1 MTPLVALV
9 LGILIGWVLE
19 WLVELFFFRR
29 DRLQSQRR
37 LAELEVALGE
47 RDAQLKAARARIDS
61 LEIDAA
67 KFDARVTVPDIGVKA
82 TAPAIALE
90 APDLPMGA
98 PDVSFEAPDLSVDV
112 PDLPDLSVKAPD
124 VSFETPDLSVDVP
137 DLSVKAPDVS
147 FETPDL
153 LVDVPEPSVKA
164 PDVSFETPDLL
175 VDVPDLPDVSLRAGV
190 PEILAGAVTGAAVTG
205 LGAGPGRERKIRC
218 PQDLSRIDGI
228 GTVYEQRLY
237 KVGIGSFW
245 DVSRAGDDFLKG
257 VLGTLV
263 DIDLPTI
270 KAHALRLA
278 ETTGTMY
285 YSWDGT
291 EPDDFES
298 FPGIGEVYES
308 RLYQAGICTYEALAG
323 CTVEQLQA
331 ICKAPEMRRPPYT
344 EWIARAKRLASQKG

>member
-19 WLVELFFFRR
+19 WLLELFFFRR
-29 DRLQSQRR
+29 NRLECQRR

-47 RDAQLKAARARIDS
+47 REAQLKAARARIDS
-61 LEIDAA
+61 LEIDVAN
-67 KFDARVTVPDIGVKA
+67 FHARVAVPGIAGEV
-82 TAPAIALE
+82 TAPEVSIE
-90 APDLPMGA
+90 APDLTMAAPNLSVDVPDVSVKA
-98 PDVSFEAPDLSVDV
+98 PDVSFEAPDLSIDV
-112 PDLPDLSVKAPD
+112 PDLPV
-124 VSFETPDLSVDVP
+124 E
-137 DLSVKAPDVS
+137 
-147 FETPDL
+147 
-153 LVDVPEPSVKA
+153 A

-175 VDVPDLPDVSLRAGV
+175 VDVPDVSLRTPDVAFQTPDLLVDVPDLPNASLRAGV
-190 PEILAGAVTGAAVTG
+190 PEVLAGAVTGAAVTG
-205 LGAGPGRERKIRC
+205 LGAGPGREKKIRC

-245 DVSRAGDDFLKG
+245 DVARAGDDFLKD

-263 DIDLPTI
+263 DIDLSTI

-291 EPDDFES
+291 EPDDFET

-308 RLYQAGICTYEALAG
+308 RLYEAGICTYEALAD

-331 ICKAPEMRRPPYT
+331 ICKAPEMRPPPYT

>member
-29 DRLQSQRR
+29 NRLQCQRR

-47 RDAQLKAARARIDS
+47 REAQLKAARARIDS

-67 KFDARVTVPDIGVKA
+67 KFDARVNMPDVSVK
-82 TAPAIALE
+82 
-90 APDLPMGA
+90 A
-98 PDVSFEAPDLSVDV
+98 PDVAFEAPDLSVDV
-112 PDLPDLSVKAPD
+112 PDVSVSTPD
-124 VSFETPDLSVDVP
+124 V
-137 DLSVKAPDVS
+137 A
-147 FETPDL
+147 
-153 LVDVPEPSVKA
+153 
-164 PDVSFETPDLL
+164 FETPDLL
-175 VDVPDLPDVSLRAGV
+175 VDVPDLPDASLRAGV
-190 PEILAGAVTGAAVTG
+190 PEVLAGAVTGAAVTG
-205 LGAGPGRERKIRC
+205 LGAGPGREKKIRC

-237 KVGIGSFW
+237 KVGIGSYW
-245 DVSRAGDDFLKG
+245 DVARAGNDFLKD

-263 DIDLPTI
+263 DVDLATI

-291 EPDDFES
+291 APDDFES

-308 RLYQAGICTYEALAG
+308 RLYEAGICTYEALAG

-331 ICKAPEMRRPPYT
+331 ICRAPEMRRPPYT
-344 EWIARAKRLASQKG
+344 EWISRARRLASQRG

>member
-19 WLVELFFFRR
+19 WLLELFFFRR
-29 DRLQSQRR
+29 NRLECQRR

-47 RDAQLKAARARIDS
+47 RDTQLKAARARIDS

-67 KFDARVTVPDIGVKA
+67 KFDTRVVV
-82 TAPAIALE
+82 
-90 APDLPMGA
+90 
-98 PDVSFEAPDLSVDV
+98 
-112 PDLPDLSVKAPD
+112 PDLSVKAPD

-147 FETPDL
+147 LETPN
-153 LVDVPEPSVKA
+153 
-164 PDVSFETPDLL
+164 LL
-175 VDVPDLPDVSLRAGV
+175 VDVPDLSVKAPDIEPTLPDVALRAGM
-190 PEILAGAVTGAAVTG
+190 PEILAGAAAGAAVEG
-205 LGAGPGRERKIRC
+205 LGARAGHKKMIRC

-245 DVSRAGDDFLKG
+245 DVAHAGDDFLRS

-263 DIDLPTI
+263 DIDLSAI
-270 KAHALRLA
+270 KADALRLA
-278 ETTGTMY
+278 ESTGTMF

-291 EPDDFES
+291 APDDFES

-308 RLYQAGICTYEALAG
+308 RLYEAGICTYEALAG

-331 ICKAPEMRRPPYT
+331 ICKATEMRRPPYT

>member
-1 MTPLVALV
+1 V
-9 LGILIGWVLE
+9 
-19 WLVELFFFRR
+19 
-29 DRLQSQRR
+29 
-37 LAELEVALGE
+37 
-47 RDAQLKAARARIDS
+47 
-61 LEIDAA
+61 
-67 KFDARVTVPDIGVKA
+67 
-82 TAPAIALE
+82 
-90 APDLPMGA
+90 
-98 PDVSFEAPDLSVDV
+98 
-112 PDLPDLSVKAPD
+112 SVKAPG

-153 LVDVPEPSVKA
+153 SVDVPDLSVEA
-164 PDVSFETPDLL
+164 PDMSFEAPDLSVDVPDLSVEAPDMSFETPDLL
-175 VDVPDLPDVSLRAGV
+175 VDVPDLPDVSLKAGM
-190 PEILAGAVTGAAVTG
+190 PEILAGAVTGAAVKG
-205 LGAGPGRERKIRC
+205 LGATPGREKKIRC

-245 DVSRAGDDFLKG
+245 DVARAGDDFLKD

-263 DIDLPTI
+263 DVDLATI

-331 ICKAPEMRRPPYT
+331 ICKAPEMRRPPFT

>member
-29 DRLQSQRR
+29 NRLQCQRR
-37 LAELEVALGE
+37 LAELETALSE
-47 RDAQLKAARARIDS
+47 RDAQLKAARARINS

-67 KFDARVTVPDIGVKA
+67 NLDARVTVPDVSVKA
-82 TAPAIALE
+82 P
-90 APDLPMGA
+90 G
-98 PDVSFEAPDLSVDV
+98 VSFEAPDLSVDV
-112 PDLPDLSVKAPD
+112 PDLSVEAPDMSFETPDLSVDVPDLSVEAPD
-124 VSFETPDLSVDVP
+124 MSFETPDLSVDVP
-137 DLSVKAPDVS
+137 DLSVKAS
-147 FETPDL
+147 
-153 LVDVPEPSVKA
+153 
-164 PDVSFETPDLL
+164 DVSFETPDLL
-175 VDVPDLPDVSLRAGV
+175 VDVPDLPDVSLRAGM
-190 PEILAGAVTGAAVTG
+190 PEILAGAATGAAVRG
-205 LGAGPGRERKIRC
+205 LGATPGLEKKIRC

-237 KVGIGSFW
+237 KVGIGSYW
-245 DVSRAGDDFLKG
+245 DVARAGDDFLKD

-263 DIDLPTI
+263 DIDLATI

-291 EPDDFES
+291 APDDFES

-308 RLYQAGICTYEALAG
+308 RLYEAGICTYEALAD

-344 EWIARAKRLASQKG
+344 EWIARARRLASQRG

>member
-29 DRLQSQRR
+29 NRLQCQRR

-47 RDAQLKAARARIDS
+47 REAQLKAARARINS

-67 KFDARVTVPDIGVKA
+67 NLDARVTVPDV
-82 TAPAIALE
+82 
-90 APDLPMGA
+90 
-98 PDVSFEAPDLSVDV
+98 
-112 PDLPDLSVKAPD
+112 SVKAPG

-153 LVDVPEPSVKA
+153 SVDVPDLSVEA
-164 PDVSFETPDLL
+164 PDMSFETPDLL
-175 VDVPDLPDVSLRAGV
+175 VDVPDLPDVSLKAGM
-190 PEILAGAVTGAAVTG
+190 PEILAGAVTGAAVKG
-205 LGAGPGRERKIRC
+205 LGATPGREKKIRC

-245 DVSRAGDDFLKG
+245 DVARAGDDFLKD

-263 DIDLPTI
+263 DVDLATI

-291 EPDDFES
+291 DPDDFES

-331 ICKAPEMRRPPYT
+331 ICKAPEMRRPPFT

>member
-29 DRLQSQRR
+29 NRLQCQRR

-67 KFDARVTVPDIGVKA
+67 NFDARVAVPHIEGAVA
-82 TAPAIALE
+82 APE
-90 APDLPMGA
+90 
-98 PDVSFEAPDLSVDV
+98 VSIEAPDLSE
-112 PDLPDLSVKAPD
+112 AA
-124 VSFETPDLSVDVP
+124 PDLSVDVP
-137 DLSVKAPDVS
+137 DLSVKTHDVSVEAPDLS
-147 FETPDL
+147 
-153 LVDVPEPSVKA
+153 VDVPDLSEKA

-175 VDVPDLPDVSLRAGV
+175 VDVPDLPDVSVRARM
-190 PEILAGAVTGAAVTG
+190 PDILAGAVTGAAVTR
-205 LGAGPGRERKIRC
+205 LGAGPGHEKMIRC
-218 PQDLSRIDGI
+218 PQDLSRIEGI

-245 DVSRAGDDFLKG
+245 DVSRADDDFLKS
-257 VLGTLV
+257 VLGTSV
-263 DIDLPTI
+263 DIDLSTI
-270 KAHALRLA
+270 RAHALRLA

-291 EPDDFES
+291 APDDFES

-308 RLYQAGICTYEALAG
+308 RLYEAGICTYEALAG

-344 EWIARAKRLASQKG
+344 EWIARAERLARQKG